1 MINFNEFLDMYP
13 ELQELSFDEQQFFYD
28 SYVEDYRYSTNILRE
43 ESGEYG
49 SDTYWLHREWLR
61 PLLLFTAIPTFF
73 II

>member
-28 SYVEDYRYSTNILRE
+28 SYVEDYRYSTNLLRE

-49 SDTYWLHREWLR
+49 SDTY
-61 PLLLFTAIPTFF
+61 
-73 II
+73 